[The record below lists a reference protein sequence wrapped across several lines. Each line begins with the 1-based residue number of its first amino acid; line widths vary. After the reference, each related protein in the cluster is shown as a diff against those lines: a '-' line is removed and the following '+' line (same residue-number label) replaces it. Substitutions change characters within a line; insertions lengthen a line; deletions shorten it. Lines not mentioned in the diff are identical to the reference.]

1 VSEVTGLLYGPLNGH
16 EDQADP
22 GSPLAALSLFYRGFN
37 QRDIDTV
44 AQSWAPAD
52 DIVMDN
58 PLGGVKRGWPEIEAV
73 YRRIFQGP
81 TRVFVEFH
89 DVTLRRGAD
98 MFWAAGRERGELR
111 SDDTRLPLA
120 IRTSR
125 IFQLVDGRWRQV
137 HHHGSIDDPQQLAAY
152 QEAVSGRR

>member
-1 VSEVTGLLYGPLNGH
+1 MLYGPLNGD
-16 EDQADP
+16 EDHAEP

-37 QRDIDTV
+37 QRDLGTV

-58 PLGGVKRGWPEIEAV
+58 PLGGVKRGWEEIEAV
-73 YRRIFQGP
+73 YRRIFQGSA
-81 TRVFVEFH
+81 RVYVEFY
-89 DVTLRRGAD
+89 DFTLWRGAG
-98 MFWAAGRERGELR
+98 MFWAAGRERGELLT
-111 SDDTRLPLA
+111 DDARLPLA

-125 IFQLVDGRWRQV
+125 VFQLVDGRWRQV

-152 QEAVSGRR
+152 QDAMSGRR